1 MSGEIA
7 KRIDFDAL
15 MEPVAIRLLGEPSQK
30 RGNDWRYGTHGS
42 LSIDINKG
50 RWFDHE
56 ANQGGGVFELIRRE
70 GYEQPAAWLRSE
82 GLLRSPQVI
91 SRTESRIVKTYD
103 YTDESGVLLFQVVR
117 FEPKDFRQRR
127 PDGRGW
133 SWKLGDIR
141 RVPYLLPKLV
151 KAVAAGETIYVPEGE
166 KDVDNLRAIGL
177 AATTNPGGIK
187 KWRAEYSEYL
197 RGADV
202 VVLPDNHAEG
212 REHGDQVA
220 ASLRGIAKR
229 IRVLDIGKHWDGCP
243 DKGDIS
249 DWLAAGGAADKLK
262 AMTDAL
268 PDAAAPSHNI
278 SSSPTWAA
286 PKDIPTKLAKVDDF
300 SLEFLPPS
308 VAPWVGDISDRL
320 QCPPDYVAVTAL
332 VALGTLIGRRVGIK
346 PQQKTDWLE
355 VPNVWGG
362 FIGKPGMLKSP
373 AMMEALKPLHHLEA
387 EAAKAHAAALV
398 DYQAALA
405 EFKLHKSVKESV
417 LKDALKK
424 KVADKVVSL
433 GEVSSIKTMIK
444 EAQNEDPLGLGA
456 GPEEPKPVRHRT
468 NDSSY
473 EAIGALLVSNPAGL
487 LVERDE
493 LVSLLKHLD
502 REEQCVARG
511 FYLSG
516 WSGTQPYTFD
526 RITRGHLH
534 VEAVCIGVLGNT
546 QPAKI
551 AEYVRRANADGA
563 GGDGLIQRF
572 GALVWPDEPVGWKNV
587 DEYPDSEKRDLVWGI
602 FERISKLTEADALK
616 LGAMKG
622 PYDKIPFF
630 RFDEEAAAEFLAWR
644 GGLEARLR
652 GDSLSPALE
661 GHLAKYRKLV
671 PALAL
676 IDHLAEGGNGG
687 VGKEALLRA
696 LAMAEYLETHARRI
710 YGATDTID
718 IVAAE
723 AILAHIHRGAL
734 KDGFTARDVH
744 RSGWSK
750 LTDQDHVRRGLDLLV
765 ELDHLA
771 ADASGNPGCRGR
783 PKVPYRINPALRER
797 S

>member
-1 MSGEIA
+1 
-7 KRIDFDAL
+7 
-15 MEPVAIRLLGEPSQK
+15 MEPAGHAPR
-30 RGNDWRYGTHGS
+30 S
-42 LSIDINKG
+42 LPAA
-50 RWFDHE
+50 RARE
-56 ANQGGGVFELIRRE
+56 GGGRRRDDLRSRRRE
-70 GYEQPAAWLRSE
+70 GRRQPPCHR
-82 GLLRSPQVI
+82 P
-91 SRTESRIVKTYD
+91 
-103 YTDESGVLLFQVVR
+103 
-117 FEPKDFRQRR
+117 RR
-127 PDGRGW
+127 DDKP
-133 SWKLGDIR
+133 R
-141 RVPYLLPKLV
+141 RN
-151 KAVAAGETIYVPEGE
+151 ARNGAS
-166 KDVDNLRAIGL
+166 
-177 AATTNPGGIK
+177 
-187 KWRAEYSEYL
+187 EYSEHL

-212 REHGDQVA
+212 REHGDQVV

-229 IRVLDIGKHWDGCP
+229 IRVLDIGKHWAGCP

-249 DWLAAGGAADKLK
+249 DWLAAGGSAEKLK
-262 AMTDAL
+262 AIVDAL
-268 PDAAAPSHNI
+268 PEVSAFGHSI
-278 SSSPTWAA
+278 SSGPEWPM
-286 PKDIPTKLAKVDDF
+286 PKDIPTKLAKVADF

-308 VAPWVGDISDRL
+308 IGPWVGDISDRL

-332 VALGTLIGRRVGIK
+332 TALGALIGRRIGIK

-362 FIGKPGMLKSP
+362 FVGKPGMLKSP

-387 EAAKAHAAALV
+387 QAAKAHTEALV
-398 DYQAALA
+398 DHQAALA

-417 LKDALKK
+417 LKEELKK
-424 KVADKVVSL
+424 KVAEKVVSL
-433 GEVSSIKTMIK
+433 GGVSSLKDMIK
-444 EAQNEDPLGLGA
+444 EAQKEDPLGLGA
-456 GPEEPKPVRHRT
+456 GPEEPKPVRYRT

-526 RITRGHLH
+526 RITRGHIH

-546 QPAKI
+546 QPSKI

-572 GALVWPDEPVGWKNV
+572 GLLVWPDEPAGWENV
-587 DEYPDSEKRDLVWGI
+587 DEYPDSAKRDVVWGI
-602 FERISKLTEADALK
+602 FDRISKLTETGALE

-622 PYDKIPFF
+622 PYDKVPFV
-630 RFDEEAAAEFLAWR
+630 RFDEEAAAEFLDWR
-644 GGLEARLR
+644 AGLERRLR
-652 GDSLSPALE
+652 GDELSPALE

-676 IDHLAEGGNGG
+676 IDHLAEGKRGG
-687 VGKEALLRA
+687 VGREALLRA

-710 YGATDTID
+710 YGATDTVD
-718 IVAAE
+718 IIAAE
-723 AILAHIHRGAL
+723 AILLHIRRGAL

-744 RSGWSK
+744 RPGWSK

-771 ADASGNPGCRGR
+771 ADVTGNPGYGGR
-783 PKVPYRINPALRER
+783 PKLSYRINPATGVRP
-797 S
+797 